1 MKIEN
6 LIVYFSDVRVYK
18 IDYQAI
24 YEKLAKQNGVT
35 PQQVREDM
43 AQAIRQAYENPKDE
57 ETKWFQKQVPCKG
70 QIPTPEEMMD
80 FVSQCCSENEN
91 QTFFVS

>member
-1 MKIEN
+1 M
-6 LIVYFSDVRVYK
+6 K

-43 AQAIRQAYENPKDE
+43 AQAIRQAYETQRMNKRNGSKNRSLVRD
-57 ETKWFQKQVPCKG
+57 KSRHRKK
-70 QIPTPEEMMD
+70 
-80 FVSQCCSENEN
+80 
-91 QTFFVS
+91 

>member
-1 MKIEN
+1 M
-6 LIVYFSDVRVYK
+6 K

-43 AQAIRQAYENPKDE
+43 AQAIRQAYENPKYE
-57 ETKWFQKQVPCKG
+57 QTK
-70 QIPTPEEMMD
+70 
-80 FVSQCCSENEN
+80 
-91 QTFFVS
+91 

>member
-1 MKIEN
+1 M
-6 LIVYFSDVRVYK
+6 K

-57 ETKWFQKQVPCKG
+57 QTKIKPSSLAKIKKVGAFGTHLFMLGNNCK
-70 QIPTPEEMMD
+70 
-80 FVSQCCSENEN
+80 FFWL
-91 QTFFVS
+91 TFLFF

>member
-1 MKIEN
+1 M
-6 LIVYFSDVRVYK
+6 K

-57 ETKWFQKQVPCKG
+57 QTKWFQNRSLVRDKSRHRRK
-70 QIPTPEEMMD
+70 
-80 FVSQCCSENEN
+80 
-91 QTFFVS
+91 